1 MLTAKTAHKRME
13 LTDGQMDGRTDE
25 HETDASI
32 SKMHVAKHVVSLD
45 GL

>member
-1 MLTAKTAHKRME
+1 ME

-45 GL
+45 GLWLDDAEKEVA

>member
-1 MLTAKTAHKRME
+1 MLTAKTAASIKGWN
-13 LTDGQMDGRTDE
+13 GQMDGRTDE